1 MKAFTIVLKGNSHKI
16 GFRHCLIAEAK
27 KSDIQGYINYRRHGE
42 ELFLHIEGEKGAIS
56 TYMTWLQNLVSQS
69 QLEMYYQPAAYR
81 ECQDFKI
88 ACDSLLFED
97 VSTEGYLKADV
108 VETVVETIVETSVY
122 EELEQPVRVPVSG
135 WNRIPFRAGVN
146 RIIGRMKHAGL
157 F

>member
-16 GFRHCLIAEAK
+16 GLRHCLIVKAK

-42 ELFLHIEGEKGAIS
+42 ELFLHVEGEKDAIS

-69 QLEMYYQPAAYR
+69 LLEMDYQPALYR

-97 VSTEGYLKADV
+97 VSPEGDLKADV
-108 VETVVETIVETSVY
+108 VEAVVETPVY
-122 EELEQPVRVPVSG
+122 EEAAQPVRVPVSG
-135 WNRIPFRAGVN
+135 WNRIPFRSGIN
-146 RIIGRMKHAGL
+146 RIIWRMKHAGL